1 MSTVYLGSLPL
12 GAVNVGLDGAVTLVG
27 PLLAQVDLMVT
38 GPFGLG
44 SLIADLQAQ
53 LQAAL
58 SAQVTFSLQIVDPIA
73 YLRTLLASVLQV
85 QASISAAL
93 SLGLPILPPLGV
105 SFSLGGALSLR
116 IGGINALIQA
126 VLAVKLPIVNLFA
139 GFNLS
144 AGPIV
149 LLSVG
154 YASVSTLAS
163 SVVEYGAL
171 VSGGI
176 GGILPFDPVFG
187 VIMLTK
193 DPSASLALAGIIKT
207 S

>member
-1 MSTVYLGSLPL
+1 MSTVFIADLPL
-12 GAVNVGLDGAVTLVG
+12 GGINVGLSTTVGLIG
-27 PLLAQVDLMVT
+27 PLLAQVDLMLT

-58 SAQVTFSLQIVDPIA
+58 AAQVTFSLQIVDPIA
-73 YLRTLLASVLQV
+73 YLKTLLASVLQV
-85 QASISAAL
+85 QASIAAAL

-105 SFSLGGALSLR
+105 SFSLGGAISLR
-116 IGGINALIQA
+116 IGGIKFLIEA
-126 VLAVKLPIVNLFA
+126 VLSVKLPLVNLLA

-144 AGPIV
+144 AGPLV

-154 YASVSTLAS
+154 YASPSTLAS
-163 SVVEYGAL
+163 SVAEYAAL

-176 GGILPFDPVFG
+176 GGILPFEQVFG

-193 DPSASLALAGIIKT
+193 VPSASVALAGIIRT
-207 S
+207 V